1 MKNLINN
8 LMFIGLL
15 VLGLSFNAC
24 QEEFEEV
31 GGNGEEQETITTSST
46 TADLIIK
53 TASNDGSFDNIVDGA
68 SCLAIEFPYTVEV
81 GGIQITI
88 DSIEDLHLIEE
99 IFDEFDDDE
108 DILDIIFPITIT
120 LGDFTE
126 VVIENKEALRELA
139 AECLEG
145 GDDDDIECI
154 DFVYPITLFTFDV
167 NEQET
172 GSVTVNSDREL
183 RLFFK
188 ERDDNELVSI
198 DFPVTLIKADGTEIV
213 VNSNGELANV
223 IDSAK
228 DECDEDDDDDYND
241 DDFDE
246 ERFDFCLTE
255 CPWEVRE
262 VIRADV
268 DSTEQYLE
276 YIMNFMEDGTVNV
289 IIEGDIVVPGTW
301 SSSFTDEGPLLTL
314 EFDQLVDFNL
324 EWLVYEIGD
333 HTIKLFANDGSDKI
347 ILKQLCDDDE
357 EGQDPDTLR
366 EILKECSWIIRKVVL
381 QNEEIDRLLGFEF
394 EFLPEGV
401 ATLSDGITTGEG
413 SWEIGYN
420 DEEVLSL
427 LIEFGSEPAVNF
439 NWPLRDLDDDRLK
452 FEIEEIGYELVLQ
465 RECNSSAGDEDVSEI
480 RNIMLGGQWNV
491 ALYDDEGMDQ
501 TEAFSGMDFSFSN
514 FNQVEV
520 SVNDDPILAG
530 VWRILRGYGDN
541 LKFYLN
547 LGDDETFGELTEAW
561 FIGEVSAD
569 RIELIYEDENINFK
583 KLVFEKKM

>member
-1 MKNLINN
+1 MKNLFNN
-8 LMFIGLL
+8 LMFVGLIIVAL
-15 VLGLSFNAC
+15 TFTAC

-31 GGNGEEQETITTSST
+31 GGDNDQETITASST
-46 TADLIIK
+46 TADLIIN

-88 DSIEDLHLIEE
+88 DSKEDLHLIEE

-108 DILDIIFPITIT
+108 NILDILFPITIT
-120 LGDFTE
+120 LGDFSE
-126 VVIENKEALRELA
+126 LVIESKEALRELA
-139 AECLEG
+139 SQCIEG

-154 DFVYPITLFTFDV
+154 DFVYPITLFTFDI

-172 GSVTVNSDREL
+172 GSVTVSSDREL

-188 ERDDNELVSI
+188 ERGENELVSI
-198 DFPVTLIKADGTEIV
+198 DFPVTLKKADGTELV
-213 VNSNGELANV
+213 VNSNGELANALE
-223 IDSAK
+223 SAK

-262 VIRADV
+262 VIRGDMNA
-268 DSTEQYLE
+268 TEQYLE
-276 YIMNFMEDGTVNV
+276 YVMNFMEDGSVNV
-289 IIEGDIVVPGTW
+289 IIEGDVVVPGTW
-301 SSSFTDEGPLLTL
+301 SSSFTDRGPLLTL
-314 EFDQLVDFNL
+314 EFEQLVDFNL

-333 HTIKLFANDGSDKI
+333 HTIKLYANEGSDKI
-347 ILKQLCDDDE
+347 ILKQLCEDDDE
-357 EGQDPDTLR
+357 EGEDPDTLR
-366 EILKECSWIIRKVVL
+366 EILKECAWIIRKVEL
-381 QNEEIDRLLGFEF
+381 QNEEIRRLLGFEF
-394 EFLPEGV
+394 KFLPEGV

-413 SWEIGYN
+413 TWEIGYN
-420 DEEVLSL
+420 DEQVLAL

-439 NWPLRDLDDDRLK
+439 NWPLRDLDDNRLR
-452 FEIEEIGYELVLQ
+452 FEVEEIGYELVLQ
-465 RECNSSAGDEDVSEI
+465 RECNASAGDGDVSEI

-491 ALYDDEGMDQ
+491 AMYDNEGVNGTDNF
-501 TEAFSGMDFSFSN
+501 AGMDFSFSM

-520 SVNDDPILAG
+520 SVNDDPITAG

-541 LKFYLN
+541 LQLYLN
-547 LGDDETFGELTEAW
+547 LGDDNTFGELTEAW
-561 FIGEVSAD
+561 YVTEVSAN
-569 RIELIYEDENINFK
+569 RIELVYEDENVNFK
-583 KLVFEKKM
+583 TLVFEKKM

>member
-8 LMFIGLL
+8 LMYVGLIIVAL
-15 VLGLSFNAC
+15 TFTAC

-31 GGNGEEQETITTSST
+31 GGDNDQETITASST
-46 TADLIIK
+46 TADLIIN

-68 SCLAIEFPYTVEV
+68 SCLAIEFPYIVEV

-88 DSIEDLHLIEE
+88 DSKEDLHSIEE

-108 DILDIIFPITIT
+108 NILDILFPITIT
-120 LGDFTE
+120 LGDFSE
-126 VVIENKEALRELA
+126 LVIESKEALRELA
-139 AECLEG
+139 SQCIEG

-154 DFVYPITLFTFDV
+154 DFVYPITLFTFDI

-172 GSVTVNSDREL
+172 GSVTVSSDREL

-188 ERDDNELVSI
+188 ERGENELVSI
-198 DFPVTLIKADGTEIV
+198 DFPVTLKKADGTELV
-213 VNSNGELANV
+213 VNSNGELANALE
-223 IDSAK
+223 SAK

-262 VIRADV
+262 VIRGDMNA
-268 DSTEQYLE
+268 TEQYLE
-276 YIMNFMEDGTVNV
+276 YVMDFMEDGTVNV
-289 IIEGDIVVPGTW
+289 IIEGDVVVPGTW
-301 SSSFTDEGPLLTL
+301 SSSFTDRGPLLTL
-314 EFDQLVDFNL
+314 EFEQLVDFNL

-333 HTIKLFANDGSDKI
+333 HTIKLYANEGSDKI
-347 ILKQLCDDDE
+347 ILKQLCEDDDE
-357 EGQDPDTLR
+357 EGEDPDTLR
-366 EILKECSWIIRKVVL
+366 EILKECAWIIRKVEL
-381 QNEEIDRLLGFEF
+381 QNEEIRRLLGFEF
-394 EFLPEGV
+394 KFLPEGV

-413 SWEIGYN
+413 TWEIGYN
-420 DEEVLSL
+420 DEQVLAL

-439 NWPLRDLDDDRLK
+439 NWPLRDLDDNRLR
-452 FEIEEIGYELVLQ
+452 FEVEEIGYELVLQ
-465 RECNSSAGDEDVSEI
+465 RECNASAGDGDVSEI

-491 ALYDDEGMDQ
+491 AMYDNEGVNGTDNF
-501 TEAFSGMDFSFSN
+501 AGMDFSFSM

-520 SVNDDPILAG
+520 SVNDDPITAG

-541 LKFYLN
+541 LQLYLN
-547 LGDDETFGELTEAW
+547 LGDDNTFGELTEAW
-561 FIGEVSAD
+561 YVTEVSAN
-569 RIELIYEDENINFK
+569 RIELVYEDENVNFK
-583 KLVFEKKM
+583 TLVFEKKM

>member
-1 MKNLINN
+1 MKNLFNN
-8 LMFIGLL
+8 LMFVGLIIVAL
-15 VLGLSFNAC
+15 TFTAC

-31 GGNGEEQETITTSST
+31 GGDNDQETITASST
-46 TADLIIK
+46 TADLIIN

-88 DSIEDLHLIEE
+88 DSKEDLHLIEE

-108 DILDIIFPITIT
+108 NILDILFPITIT
-120 LGDFTE
+120 LGDFSE
-126 VVIENKEALRELA
+126 LVIESKEALRELA
-139 AECLEG
+139 SQCIEG

-154 DFVYPITLFTFDV
+154 DFVYPITLFTFDI

-172 GSVTVNSDREL
+172 GSVTVSSDREL

-188 ERDDNELVSI
+188 ERGENELVSI
-198 DFPVTLIKADGTEIV
+198 DFPVTLKKADGTELV
-213 VNSNGELANV
+213 VNSNGELANALE
-223 IDSAK
+223 SAK

-262 VIRADV
+262 VIRGDMN
-268 DSTEQYLE
+268 STEQYLE
-276 YIMNFMEDGTVNV
+276 YVMNFMEDGTVNV
-289 IIEGDIVVPGTW
+289 IIEGDVVVPGNW
-301 SSSFTDEGPLLTL
+301 SSSFTDRGPLLTL
-314 EFDQLVDFNL
+314 EFEQLVDFNL

-333 HTIKLFANDGSDKI
+333 HTIKLYANEGSDKI
-347 ILKQLCDDDE
+347 ILKQLCEDDDE
-357 EGQDPDTLR
+357 EGEDPDTLR
-366 EILKECSWIIRKVVL
+366 EILKECAWIIRKVEL
-381 QNEEIDRLLGFEF
+381 QNEEIRRLLGFEF
-394 EFLPEGV
+394 KFLPEGV

-413 SWEIGYN
+413 TWEIGYN
-420 DEEVLSL
+420 DEQVLAL

-439 NWPLRDLDDDRLK
+439 NWPLRDLDDNRLR
-452 FEIEEIGYELVLQ
+452 FEVEEIGYELVLQ
-465 RECNSSAGDEDVSEI
+465 RECNASAGDGDVSEI

-491 ALYDDEGMDQ
+491 AMYDNEGVNGTDNF
-501 TEAFSGMDFSFSN
+501 AGMDFSFSM

-520 SVNDDPILAG
+520 SVNDDPITAG

-541 LKFYLN
+541 LQLYLN
-547 LGDDETFGELTEAW
+547 LGDDNTFGELTEAW
-561 FIGEVSAD
+561 YVTEVSAN
-569 RIELIYEDENINFK
+569 RIELVYEDENVNFK
-583 KLVFEKKM
+583 TLVFEKKM